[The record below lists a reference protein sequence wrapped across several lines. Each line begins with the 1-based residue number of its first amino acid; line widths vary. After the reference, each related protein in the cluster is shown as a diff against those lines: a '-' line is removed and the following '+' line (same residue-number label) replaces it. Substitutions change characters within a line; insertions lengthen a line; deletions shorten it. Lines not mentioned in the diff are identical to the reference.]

1 MQIEEREI
9 EADQVRLGMFVCRL
23 DRPWTDTP
31 FPLQG
36 FYVRELSQIEILR
49 NSCRR
54 VWIDVELSQQG
65 HKHGLNGLSG
75 FTSLVPPAALM
86 MTSREEALAPPRA
99 AAQPV
104 ARDPRIGSVRY
115 HDTVDFELEI
125 PSAREALEV
134 AASTISGFVEQAHAG
149 NDVTPE
155 VAHAAA
161 KPVVASVLR
170 NADAMFWLNT
180 LRRRDGYAYSHAL
193 NCAMLAAALGRHLGL
208 PEDYLVELA
217 TGAMLMDIGKTQ
229 VPQPLLQ
236 REGPLDAMSMARVR
250 RHVELGTQMLQDDRF
265 SDTVMEMVRGH
276 HERADGSGYPAR
288 RTGGD
293 IPLHARIAAIV
304 DSFDAMT
311 SDRPH
316 APAMAR
322 HIALQELYRDRA
334 TRYYPELVEQFIS
347 CLGVYP
353 TGSLAELSTG
363 EIVAIMSQNAARRLR
378 PRVLVLTDPDGALLS
393 GFRTLDLLSSDSSIE
408 IRRPLPDHHAGIDV
422 AELYL

>member
-23 DRPWTDTP
+23 DRPWTETP

-36 FYVRELSQIEILR
+36 FYVHELSQIETLR
-49 NSCRR
+49 NYCRR
-54 VWIDVELSQQG
+54 VWIDVELTQRGYARSFSGMSALSSAASQMTTDRDITP
-65 HKHGLNGLSG
+65 NGASVS
-75 FTSLVPPAALM
+75 TPAP
-86 MTSREEALAPPRA
+86 T
-99 AAQPV
+99 
-104 ARDPRIGSVRY
+104 RDPRLGSATYR
-115 HDTVDFELEI
+115 DTVDFEHEV
-125 PSAREALEV
+125 PRAREALENT
-134 AASTISGFVEQAHAG
+134 ATTISELVEQAQSG
-149 NDVTPE
+149 KPIEPE

-161 KPVVASVLR
+161 RPVVASVLR
-170 NADAMFWLNT
+170 NADAMFWLNA
-180 LRRRDGYAYSHAL
+180 LRRHDGYAYSHAL
-193 NCAMLAAALGRHLGL
+193 NCAMLAAAFGRHLGL

-229 VPQPLLQ
+229 VPQPLLE
-236 REGPLDAMSMARVR
+236 REGPLDPLSMARVR

-265 SDTVMEMVRGH
+265 SATVIEMVRGH
-276 HERADGSGYPAR
+276 HERADGTGYPAR
-288 RTGGD
+288 RSGGD

-322 HIALQELYRDRA
+322 HIALQDLYRDRV

-353 TGSLAELSTG
+353 TGSLAELNTG

-378 PRVLVLTDPDGALLS
+378 PRVLVLTDPDGRLLS
-393 GFRTLDLLSSDSSIE
+393 GFRTLDLLSADSAIE
-408 IRRPLPDHHAGIDV
+408 IRRPLADHHAGIDV
-422 AELYL
+422 KELYL